1 MAGRPSFVLDE
12 RRAERETPKTGRHE
26 TIDHGPPN
34 TFMSAEPL
42 LRMEGI
48 TKIFSGVVALD
59 GVDFRLERGEVH
71 ALVGENGAGKSTLIK
86 IMTGAYRRDG
96 GRAWLEGREVN
107 FASPEEAQ
115 AEGVVAVYQEVNL
128 LMFRTVAENIFLGR
142 EPRRFGLIDWKRM
155 NRDTQAI
162 LDRLGLNIKPE
173 TTLGRLNIALRQ
185 MVAIARGVSV
195 GAKVV
200 VLDEPTSSL
209 TEHEVSIL
217 YDVIRRLKAEGVGLV
232 YISHR
237 FDELYT
243 VCDSVTVLRDGKFVA
258 TRPLA
263 GLEKIDLVCLM
274 LGKQRDELQKKGATA
289 FGDAQPDAERPAD
302 SRRPLLRAENLT
314 RGRKLDGVTL
324 GAARGEIVGMAGLL
338 GSGRT
343 ETARAIFGA
352 DPVDRGAVYL
362 EGERLKLG
370 SPGDAIDAGI
380 AFLSEDRKA
389 EGIIPELSVRENLTL
404 AALPAL
410 SKLGIVSRAEQGA
423 VVDRFMKRLGIKAA
437 SAEQK
442 IRELSGGNQQ
452 KVLLARWLCKN
463 PKFLILDEPTR
474 GIDIGAKGEI
484 QSLINELAGQGLGV
498 LMISSELEELVE
510 GSSRVVVMRD
520 GRAVAELRGPGITQD
535 NIIHAMAEGDAQPDE
550 AVDGR
555 SS

>member
-1 MAGRPSFVLDE
+1 MS
-12 RRAERETPKTGRHE
+12 TPT
-26 TIDHGPPN
+26 
-34 TFMSAEPL
+34 EPL

-48 TKIFSGVVALD
+48 TKSFSGVTALA
-59 GVDFRLERGEVH
+59 GVNLALERGEVH

-96 GRAWLEGREVN
+96 GEMWLEGQAVEFR
-107 FASPEEAQ
+107 SPEEAQ
-115 AEGVVAVYQEVNL
+115 SAGVVAVYQEVNL
-128 LMFRTVAENIFLGR
+128 LAFRTVAENIYLGR
-142 EPRRFGLIDWKRM
+142 EPRRLGLIDWKRM
-155 NRDTQAI
+155 NTEAGALLQ
-162 LDRLGLNIKPE
+162 RLGLEIDPRA
-173 TTLGRLNIALRQ
+173 TLGSLNIALRQ
-185 MVAIARGVSV
+185 MVAIARGVSF

-217 YDVIRRLKAEGVGLV
+217 YDVIRRLKAEGTAVV

-243 VCDSVTVLRDGKFVA
+243 VCDRVTILRDGKFVA
-258 TRPLA
+258 THALA
-263 GLEKIDLVCLM
+263 NLEKIDLVCLM
-274 LGKQRDELQKKGATA
+274 LGKQREELRQGTTA
-289 FGDAQPDAERPAD
+289 FDHTAAARKAE
-302 SRRPLLRAENLT
+302 PLMRAENLT
-314 RGRKLDGVTL
+314 RGRKLNHVTVEA
-324 GAARGEIVGMAGLL
+324 GRGEIVGLAGLL

-352 DPVDRGAVYL
+352 DKLEAGEVYL
-362 EGERLKLG
+362 EGQPLALKG
-370 SPGDAIDAGI
+370 PGDAIDAGL

-404 AALPAL
+404 AALPSLAT
-410 SKLGIVSRAEQGA
+410 LGIVSRARQQEI
-423 VVDRFMKRLGIKAA
+423 VDRFMKRLGIKAS

-484 QSLINELAGQGLGV
+484 QALINELAQSGLGV

-510 GSSRVVVMRD
+510 GSSRVIVMRD
-520 GRAVAELRGPGITQD
+520 GQSVAELRGKEISPD
-535 NIIHAMAEGDAQPDE
+535 SIIRAMAEGSATDAVLAETE
-550 AVDGR
+550 AEGA
-555 SS
+555 